1 MSYLYEVAWKIK
13 GSTMALDPLHRA
25 RFSCLFSSDL
35 SGKEASY
42 QSRELTI
49 VTDRNLLEE
58 RVLSQLMVEL
68 LNIQGKLPR

>member
-1 MSYLYEVAWKIK
+1 
-13 GSTMALDPLHRA
+13 MALDPLHRA
-25 RFSCLFSSDL
+25 RFSCLFSAQIAR
-35 SGKEASY
+35 KEASY